1 MLESVTLDQR
11 RMHEYGFC
19 AISAYLY
26 GLQRKASKQRTT
38 RIQPS
43 GSDKK
48 AEQGLKRTSKQKNL
62 AELNVYCM
70 LKVLK
75 D

>member
-1 MLESVTLDQR
+1 MRMLKSVTLYQR

-19 AISAYLY
+19 NIIAYLH

-43 GSDKK
+43 NNDKK
-48 AEQGLKRTSKQKNL
+48 AEQGLERSSEQNDL
-62 AELNVYCM
+62 AEFNVH
-70 LKVLK
+70 
-75 D
+75 